1 MGEIVFWTLIRIL
14 ILIPVIW
21 ISLDYFDYKF
31 WWIISI
37 IAIYIV
43 IIHPAVISYKKF
55 IEKNKDIN
63 ENSLCSTCRHYDKTA
78 VLCMKYDKHP
88 TMNFI
93 PCNGVD
99 WEPK

>member
-1 MGEIVFWTLIRIL
+1 MGEIVFWTLIRTL
-14 ILIPVIW
+14 IMIPVIW

-37 IAIYIV
+37 IAFYIV
-43 IIHPAVISYKKF
+43 IIHPAIIGYKKF
-55 IEKNKDIN
+55 EEKNKDVN

>member
-21 ISLDYFDYKF
+21 ISQNYFDYKF

-37 IAIYIV
+37 TAIYIV
-43 IIHPAVISYKKF
+43 IIHPAIIGYKKF
-55 IEKNKDIN
+55 EEKNKEVN
-63 ENSLCSTCRHYDKTA
+63 ENSLCSSCRHYDKSA
-78 VLCMKYDKHP
+78 VLCMKYDRHP

-93 PCNGVD
+93 PCNGID

>member
-1 MGEIVFWTLIRIL
+1 MGEIVFWTLIRTL
-14 ILIPVIW
+14 IMIPAIW
-21 ISLDYFDYKF
+21 FSLEYFDYKF
-31 WWIISI
+31 WWIASI

-43 IIHPAVISYKKF
+43 IIHPAIIGYKKF
-55 IEKNKDIN
+55 EEKNKEVN
-63 ENSLCSTCRHYDKTA
+63 ENSLCSSCRHYDKSA

-93 PCNGVD
+93 PCNGID

>member
-1 MGEIVFWTLIRIL
+1 MGEIVFWTLVRTL
-14 ILIPVIW
+14 VMIPLIW

-43 IIHPAVISYKKF
+43 IIHPAIISYKKF
-55 IEKNKDIN
+55 VEKNKDVN
-63 ENSLCSTCRHYDKTA
+63 ENSLCSSCRHYDKTA

-88 TMNFI
+88 TMDFI

>member
-1 MGEIVFWTLIRIL
+1 MGEIVFWTLIRTL
-14 ILIPVIW
+14 IMIPIIW

-43 IIHPAVISYKKF
+43 IIHPAIIGYKKF
-55 IEKNKDIN
+55 EEKNKDVN